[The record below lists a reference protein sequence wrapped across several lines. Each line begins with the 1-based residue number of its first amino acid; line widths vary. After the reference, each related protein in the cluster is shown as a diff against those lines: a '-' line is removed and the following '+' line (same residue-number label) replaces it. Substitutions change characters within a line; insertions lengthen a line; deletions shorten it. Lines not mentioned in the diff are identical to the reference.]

1 MDLIKSPG
9 ATLGSWMDYLR
20 FIMCFGFTGYV
31 LPWGQM
37 SFWAAQ
43 VILSLVGSIPFFGE
57 ELLTWIRGDYL
68 ISGIT
73 LNRLFAFHVVL
84 LPLAL
89 IAVVFVHILAL
100 HEVGSNNPDGVD
112 VKKFKDDDG
121 VPLDT
126 KPFFPYDVMHDLY
139 AIGVFLIFFVTIMFF
154 YPDGGG
160 YVIEYVNYEAADNL
174 KTPEHIVPSWYYTP
188 FYAMLRAITFP
199 LFGLSAKFLG
209 FVVMA
214 AGIAIFVALPWLDR
228 SPVKSIKYK
237 GIYSKFFLTLFV
249 ISFFVLGYL
258 GSVTST
264 PERTLAAQIFTVTY
278 FAYFLLMPFYSK
290 YEKCKPVPDRVQL
303 S

>member
-1 MDLIKSPG
+1 
-9 ATLGSWMDYLR
+9 
-20 FIMCFGFTGYV
+20 
-31 LPWGQM
+31 M

-43 VILSLVGSIPFFGE
+43 VIMSLFGSIPYIGE
-57 ELLTWIRGDYL
+57 DLLTWIRGDYL

-89 IAVVFVHILAL
+89 IAVIFVHILAL

-112 VKKFKDDDG
+112 VKKFKDEDG

-139 AIGVFLIFFVTIMFF
+139 AIGVFLIFFVAVMFF
-154 YPDGGG
+154 FPDGGG

-188 FYAMLRAITFP
+188 YYAMLRAITFP
-199 LFGLSAKFLG
+199 IFGLTAKFLG
-209 FVVMA
+209 FVVMV
-214 AGIAIFVALPWLDR
+214 AGIAVFAALPWLDR

-237 GIYSKFFLTLFV
+237 GIYSQFFLSLFV
-249 ISFFVLGYL
+249 VSFFALGYL
-258 GSVTST
+258 GAVPST
-264 PERTLAAQIFTVTY
+264 PGRTLAAQFFTVCY
-278 FAYFLLMPFYSK
+278 FAYFLLMPIYSK
-290 YEKCKPVPDRVQL
+290 YEKCKPVPERVQL
-303 S
+303 G